1 VCEWQHESQ
10 TNQPTG
16 FQPSN
21 NHQARRRQK
30 KTEATTMS
38 SRAIRALRGDDRL
51 LEVYSSE
58 EEGEDDVA
66 QPREKA
72 SAFAAILEGESS
84 SEEEEESSSSNDDKV
99 PATVEEKQYAPA
111 KVEEEEEDDIDA
123 IIDEFQEKDD
133 LYDETDGAQS
143 LSSNYFSILMEG
155 MDSRDLDIDYSIRNS
170 LLGNATATPPV
181 SRSRR
186 KTLLF
191 GPPRDGWVRP
201 PHYIG
206 GGVGMRS
213 YDEEPQKRL
222 PWPYV
227 EDEDL
232 QTNAGDVKRWFS
244 FIYSDS
250 YKQSCE
256 DYVQIQKSGD
266 INALIMFV
274 AHHPFETNALLQLST
289 VLYETN
295 HTNEGLALLRRCLY
309 TYESSASLSF
319 SRDLERQSSFLDKQL
334 PENEVFFKALAKLVQ
349 VSNIAGVP
357 RTALAL
363 SRFVLSLDPLRDP
376 MGLLLAIDHYALA
389 GNATVLDQW
398 IVDLVESDKI
408 QIWYRDDETTETA
421 TAYQCGLLEMPNWM
435 YSYALALYRLYEE
448 TQSEEL
454 KEKADNAIKKA
465 LSRFPGVV
473 GKLLQEN
480 DVDTTG
486 KSFRRD
492 WLAVLDFATVKSASL
507 QNKWATSMSAVDT
520 IVMAAT
526 LQSVD
531 LIVKIF
537 VMQNARQWAEDAVLQ
552 WVHDSL
558 KDLMEAPDESP
569 APPSPA
575 LMRYLGSNPA
585 DYDRKI
591 QQLPPDANIIDPN
604 LMAQAMIVDPRRRR
618 LLRREHRAGGEHA
631 QDENPF
637 FPVPQQAFGGPPTN
651 NIDPDWPLL
660 EVFWRSFFP
669 WNRVVGVPPPRR

>member
-1 VCEWQHESQ
+1 
-10 TNQPTG
+10 
-16 FQPSN
+16 
-21 NHQARRRQK
+21 
-30 KTEATTMS
+30 
-38 SRAIRALRGDDRL
+38 
-51 LEVYSSE
+51 
-58 EEGEDDVA
+58 
-66 QPREKA
+66 
-72 SAFAAILEGESS
+72 
-84 SEEEEESSSSNDDKV
+84 
-99 PATVEEKQYAPA
+99 
-111 KVEEEEEDDIDA
+111 
-123 IIDEFQEKDD
+123 
-133 LYDETDGAQS
+133 
-143 LSSNYFSILMEG
+143 
-155 MDSRDLDIDYSIRNS
+155 
-170 LLGNATATPPV
+170 
-181 SRSRR
+181 
-186 KTLLF
+186 
-191 GPPRDGWVRP
+191 
-201 PHYIG
+201 
-206 GGVGMRS
+206 
-213 YDEEPQKRL
+213 
-222 PWPYV
+222 
-227 EDEDL
+227 
-232 QTNAGDVKRWFS
+232 
-244 FIYSDS
+244 
-250 YKQSCE
+250 
-256 DYVQIQKSGD
+256 
-266 INALIMFV
+266 
-274 AHHPFETNALLQLST
+274 
-289 VLYETN
+289 
-295 HTNEGLALLRRCLY
+295 
-309 TYESSASLSF
+309 
-319 SRDLERQSSFLDKQL
+319 
-334 PENEVFFKALAKLVQ
+334 
-349 VSNIAGVP
+349 
-357 RTALAL
+357 
-363 SRFVLSLDPLRDP
+363 
-376 MGLLLAIDHYALA
+376 
-389 GNATVLDQW
+389 
-398 IVDLVESDKI
+398 
-408 QIWYRDDETTETA
+408 
-421 TAYQCGLLEMPNWM
+421 
-435 YSYALALYRLYEE
+435 
-448 TQSEEL
+448 
-454 KEKADNAIKKA
+454 

-531 LIVKIF
+531 LVVKIF